1 DVGVDDLA
9 AVHRAHDPVHS
20 YISRAGHLD
29 FGYLRQV
36 AAPAAVEKGNATP
49 AAPWQWLSPSALRG
63 REVQHGQG
71 ARRLAQHGAAERH
84 RILRRRGGE
93 LVDEALDDEI
103 IVGDAHAA
111 PEAGIEHW
119 LLVAHVLDL
128 NRRDVVEQLDG
139 PVYRVDILAVLEEVR
154 QIARDD
160 RRTDDPMSPRHRP
173 APRVEACCE
182 PVVVIRAIDVVL
194 DVLLA
199 GPHDLDRRIDLLRD
213 AHGLGHV
220 VHLEPTP
227 EAATEKMVV
236 DDYLLSRQPGDLCRC

>member
-1 DVGVDDLA
+1 MHLDRRSLIHSQDAVVVKVRLLDPAILERHFTPQRGADAVHDAALDLRLDDLGVDDLA
-9 AVHRAHDPVHS
+9 AVHRAYDPVHA
-20 YISRAGHLD
+20 YISRAGHFD

-49 AAPWQWLSPSALRG
+49 AAPWQWLAPSALLG

-71 ARRLAQHGAAERH
+71 ARRLAQHGTAERH

-111 PEAGIEHW
+111 PEAGIEHR

-160 RRTDDPMSPRHRP
+160 RRTDDPMSP
-173 APRVEACCE
+173 
-182 PVVVIRAIDVVL
+182 
-194 DVLLA
+194 
-199 GPHDLDRRIDLLRD
+199 G
-213 AHGLGHV
+213 
-220 VHLEPTP
+220 
-227 EAATEKMVV
+227 
-236 DDYLLSRQPGDLCRC
+236 